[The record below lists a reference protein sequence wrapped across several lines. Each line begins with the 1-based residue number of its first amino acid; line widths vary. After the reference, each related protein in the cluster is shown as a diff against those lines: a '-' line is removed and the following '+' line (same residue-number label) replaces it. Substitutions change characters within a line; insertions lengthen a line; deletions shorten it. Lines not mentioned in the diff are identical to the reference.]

1 MLGRD
6 GTLINIIDTP
16 APNIYLFS
24 NRVLEKIFT
33 IEEII
38 NGSVEPKGRGGFA
51 ALEKSKIDKL
61 KEAIQSR
68 FNIATADFIAVWRDV
83 KERLNNKC
91 KDTRRKHAKIVK

>member
-1 MLGRD
+1 VLGRD

-38 NGSVEPKGRGGFA
+38 NGSVKPTGRGGCA
-51 ALEKSKIDKL
+51 ALKKSKIDKL
-61 KEAIQSR
+61 KGAIQSR